1 MSQRLFFFIAV
12 LTIIIGLL
20 GLTGVFTFNQTS
32 IEDTSIP
39 TFQVAKLQKPMKK
52 GEPLKRTNIRYFHVR
67 EQEAMQNGITHDTT
81 LQIVP
86 GTIAAKDLSNTDF
99 LSQRDFITPND
110 KGYIEAAIQKGM
122 TPYSFRLKSRDFLG
136 SGVAVG
142 DYIDVLVLTS
152 DEQNIGETGRGS
164 AIQSFRTLSVS
175 PLLHRVKILA
185 IEEEDDSRDMSL
197 PITIELARE
206 QIGKMV
212 IARRIGVIEVIKS
225 LDQSEKDTGL
235 NADTHDVLP
244 NFKSVTEIRG
254 QNKAFN

>member
-20 GLTGVFTFNQTS
+20 GLTGVFTFNQTTV
-32 IEDTSIP
+32 EDTSTP
-39 TFQVAKLQKPMKK
+39 TFQVAQLQSPMKK
-52 GEPLKRTNIRYFHVR
+52 GELLKRNNVRYFNVS
-67 EQEAMQNGITHDTT
+67 EQEALEKGITHNTT
-81 LQIVP
+81 LKIVS
-86 GTIAAKDLSNTDF
+86 GTIATQDLSNTVF
-99 LSQRDFITPND
+99 LSQSDFITPND
-110 KGYIEAAIQKGM
+110 KGYIEAAIKTGM

-152 DEQNIGETGRGS
+152 DEQNIGETGRVS

-185 IEEEDDSRDMSL
+185 IEEEDDSRDLSL

-225 LDQSEKDTGL
+225 LNQSETGAGL

-254 QNKAFN
+254 QNKAYN